1 MNEQLQG
8 AVAQILERA
17 ISGIDS
23 SVDFMQAEL
32 PEVIE
37 QLLLWYA
44 VSNVIYTLLGLFILY
59 ASYWFIKKPK
69 PKEDNWMWN
78 WIESKGRHEGTTE
91 CVFGIFV
98 LFPAIPGFVLST
110 NIMESIQIWVA
121 PKIWLMEYAANLVK

>member
-23 SVDFMQAEL
+23 SVEFMQAEL
-32 PEVIE
+32 PDVVE

-59 ASYWFIKKPK
+59 ASYWIIKKPK
-69 PKEDNWMWN
+69 PTDDNWMWD
-78 WIESKGRHEGTTE
+78 WSERKGRHEGSMN
-91 CVFGIFV
+91 CIFGIFV
-98 LFPAIPGFVLST
+98 LFPAIPGFILSMS
-110 NIMESIQIWVA
+110 IMESIQIWVA

>member
-23 SVDFMQAEL
+23 SIDFMQAEL
-32 PEVIE
+32 PDVIE

-69 PKEDNWMWN
+69 PTEDNWLWY
-78 WIESKGRHEGTTE
+78 WIEREGRHGLTAE
-91 CVFGIFV
+91 CVFGIFT
-98 LFPAIPGFVLST
+98 LFPGICGFILST
-110 NIMESIQIWVA
+110 NIMKSIQIWVA

>member
-32 PEVIE
+32 PEAIE
-37 QLLLWYA
+37 QLLLWYGVRSA
-44 VSNVIYTLLGLFILY
+44 LMCLISVAIMVVIPIV
-59 ASYWFIKKPK
+59 WRCWVKKCK
-69 PKEDNWMWN
+69 ADDGYHDEFDMYM
-78 WIESKGRHEGTTE
+78 I
-91 CVFGIFV
+91 
-98 LFPAIPGFVLST
+98 PAI
-110 NIMESIQIWVA
+110 ISIAPSAFALINVNLEWLQIWIA